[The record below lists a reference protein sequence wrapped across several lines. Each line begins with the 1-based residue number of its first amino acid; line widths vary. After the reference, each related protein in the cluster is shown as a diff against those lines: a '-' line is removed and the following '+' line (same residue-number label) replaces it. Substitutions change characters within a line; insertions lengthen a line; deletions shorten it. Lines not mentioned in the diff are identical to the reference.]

1 MSTYLHQIFY
11 KYNKFDHIGEA
22 IAALDKFMYV
32 PVPPVLRVK
41 DAHEPLIQ
49 EPVPELR
56 VDVVKENS
64 IVSPTHA
71 YMLEQT
77 DRPFM
82 PIQPDT
88 LFWCIF
94 IAHYEYAEYTMVR
107 NRYHNKEIEEK
118 QRIMEAI
125 RKTPD
130 MIKAAG
136 IKMTKI
142 RVQQCLSELMVD
154 QKTTLQTCLV
164 MCVYYKIRIFLI
176 YKHTFLE
183 CNHVQT
189 DVPAFFLYRNDRG
202 QYRLDLAPATAEK
215 IVELRNTHIALEH
228 SEDKPLKSATYFKKE
243 ELEEMAE
250 KAGLKLPVKIS
261 KTELYGQVMA
271 VCVWVRNERNERKW
285 MNERKW
291 R

>member
-22 IAALDKFMYV
+22 IDALGKFMYV
-32 PVPPVLRVK
+32 PVSNKPSLLVSIENDEAEHLIKEPVTKLRVN
-41 DAHEPLIQ
+41 
-49 EPVPELR
+49 
-56 VDVVKENS
+56 VVKENS
-64 IVSPTHA
+64 IVAPTRDYVREQNDRLFSPV
-71 YMLEQT
+71 
-77 DRPFM
+77 
-82 PIQPDT
+82 QPDT

-94 IAHYEYAEYTMVR
+94 IAHYEYAEYEMVR
-107 NRYHNKEIEEK
+107 TRYHNKEIEEK
-118 QRIMEAI
+118 QRIMETI

-183 CNHVQT
+183 YNHVENHLPT
-189 DVPAFFLYRNDRG
+189 FFLYRNDRG
-202 QYRLDLAPATAEK
+202 QYRLDLAPATEEK
-215 IVELRNTHIALEH
+215 ITELRNTHIALEH
-228 SEDKPLKSATYFKKE
+228 SEDKPLKSATNFKKE

-250 KAGLKLPVKIS
+250 KAGLTLPAKIS
-261 KTELYGQVMA
+261 KTELYGQVVA
-271 VCVWVRNERNERKW
+271 ACTWTTK
-285 MNERKW
+285 
-291 R
+291 

>member
-11 KYNKFDHIGEA
+11 RYNKFDYIGDA
-22 IAALDKFMYV
+22 IVALDPLMYV
-32 PVPPVLRVK
+32 PMKMEPTVLPVK
-41 DAHEPLIQ
+41 DVPEPSIN
-49 EPVPELR
+49 EPVPELQHS
-56 VDVVKENS
+56 VVKENS
-64 IVSPTHA
+64 VVAPTRA
-71 YMLEQT
+71 YMQEQK

-82 PIQPDT
+82 PVQPDT

-136 IKMTKI
+136 IKMTKV

-183 CNHVQT
+183 CNQVQT
-189 DVPAFFLYRNDRG
+189 DLPTFFLYRNERG
-202 QYRLDLAPATAEK
+202 QYRVDLAPASAEK
-215 IVELRNTHIALEH
+215 IADLRNTHIALEH
-228 SEDKPLKSATYFKKE
+228 TEDKPLKSATHFKKE

-250 KAGLKLPVKIS
+250 KAGLTLPAKIS
-261 KTELYGQVMA
+261 KTELYGQVVA
-271 VCVWVRNERNERKW
+271 SCVWVRNVRNERK
-285 MNERKW
+285 E
-291 R
+291 

>member
-22 IAALDKFMYV
+22 IDALGQFIYV
-32 PVPPVLRVK
+32 PVPNKPSLLVSMDNNAV
-41 DAHEPLIQ
+41 EPLIE
-49 EPVPELR
+49 EPVHEVR
-56 VDVVKENS
+56 VDIVKENS
-64 IVSPTHA
+64 VVVQ
-71 YMLEQT
+71 EQK

-82 PIQPDT
+82 PVQPDT

-94 IAHYEYAEYTMVR
+94 IAHYEYTEYTMVR

-183 CNHVQT
+183 CNHLQT

-215 IVELRNTHIALEH
+215 IAELRNTHIALEH
-228 SEDKPLKSATYFKKE
+228 SEDKPLKSATHFKKE

-250 KAGLKLPVKIS
+250 KAGLNLPTKIS
-261 KTELYGQVMA
+261 KAELYGLVVA
-271 VCVWVRNERNERKW
+271 SCAWIRNETK
-285 MNERKW
+285 
-291 R
+291 

>member
-11 KYNKFDHIGEA
+11 RYNKFDCIGDA
-22 IAALDKFMYV
+22 IAALDPFMYV
-32 PVPPVLRVK
+32 PAPNKPALHVSIYNDEAEVL
-41 DAHEPLIQ
+41 IN
-49 EPVPELR
+49 EPVIELQSS
-56 VDVVKENS
+56 VVKENN
-64 IVSPTHA
+64 VVVQ
-71 YMLEQT
+71 EQK

-82 PIQPDT
+82 PVQPDT

-136 IKMTKI
+136 IKMTKV

-189 DVPAFFLYRNDRG
+189 EVPTFFLYRNERG
-202 QYRLDLAPATAEK
+202 QYRLDLAPASAEK
-215 IVELRNTHIALEH
+215 IADLRNTHIALEH
-228 SEDKPLKSATYFKKE
+228 TEDKPLKSATHFKKE

-250 KAGLKLPVKIS
+250 KAGLTLPAKIS
-261 KTELYGQVMA
+261 KTELYGQVVA
-271 VCVWVRNERNERKW
+271 ACTWTTK
-285 MNERKW
+285 
-291 R
+291 